1 MTFRKT
7 TLANGVRVLTERHS
21 ESRVAVVG
29 FWIQTGTR
37 FETKK
42 QEGISHLLE
51 HMVFK
56 GTEKF
61 SAFEIAQSL
70 EARGGD
76 INAFTGREHTCFHT
90 TSLKE
95 DLDLSIEV
103 LSQLFAFAKF
113 KEEDFIKEKRVILQE
128 ILMASDD
135 LEEYVFDLFF
145 ERAFPKH
152 PLGYQILGSVDSVQ
166 ALNLKD
172 IQAYYDQHF
181 VPENL
186 IVSVVGSVDHDEV
199 VKSVELHLS
208 GKKWATHQVL
218 SPSPAPKIQAFQD
231 FFQKDCEQ
239 YHILVSFPACRYTD
253 PDRFNGFVLNT
264 ALGGGMTSRLYQKIR
279 EDKGL
284 VYSVF
289 SMLNT
294 FTDTGLETIYAGT
307 EENHVLEV
315 IDLINQEVDRVA
327 EQGLS
332 EQDIDLFKTQA
343 KGQIIIGSED
353 IDSRM
358 NSIAINEM
366 VFGKYRAVDDVIRDL
381 EEINR
386 TSLLRYIEEK
396 LKKEQRSLFVLGQKS
411 IISNI

>member
-1 MTFRKT
+1 MSFRKT
-7 TLANGVRVLTERHS
+7 TLANGVRVLTERNS
-21 ESRVAVVG
+21 ESRAVVVG

-37 FETKK
+37 FETKE

-56 GTEKF
+56 GTEKY

-152 PLGYQILGSVDSVQ
+152 PLGYQILGSVDSIK
-166 ALNLKD
+166 ALSLKD
-172 IQAYYDQHF
+172 VQRYYDQHF

-186 IVSVVGSVDHDEV
+186 IISVVGSVDHDRV
-199 VKSVELHLS
+199 VESVERHLS
-208 GKKWATHQVL
+208 GKKWGTHQVL
-218 SPSPAPKIQAFQD
+218 APPPAPKIKAFQD

-279 EDKGL
+279 EEKGL

-307 EENHVLEV
+307 EENHVSEV
-315 IDLINQEVDRVA
+315 IDLINQEVDRLA
-327 EQGLS
+327 DQGLS

-366 VFGKYRAVDDVIRDL
+366 VFGQYRAVDDVIQDL
-381 EEINR
+381 EKINR
-386 TSLLRYIEEK
+386 ASLMTYIEEK
-396 LKKEQRSLFVLGQKS
+396 LRKEQRSLFVLGQKP
-411 IISNI
+411 II

>member
-7 TLANGVRVLTERHS
+7 TLANGVRVLTERHP
-21 ESRVAVVG
+21 ESRAAVVG
-29 FWIQTGTR
+29 FWIQAGTR

-56 GTEKF
+56 GTEKY

-128 ILMASDD
+128 IFMASDD

-152 PLGYQILGSVDSVQ
+152 PLGYQILGSVESVQ
-166 ALNLKD
+166 ALSLKD
-172 IQAYYDQHF
+172 VQAYYDQHF
-181 VPENL
+181 IPENL
-186 IVSVVGSVDHDEV
+186 IVSVVGSVDHDTV
-199 VKSVELHLS
+199 VKSVERHLS
-208 GKKWATHQVL
+208 GKKWVARQVL
-218 SPSPAPKIQAFQD
+218 EPPPAPKITSFQD

-279 EDKGL
+279 EEKGL

-315 IDLINQEVDRVA
+315 IDLINTEVDRVA

-332 EQDIDLFKTQA
+332 EQDIGLFKTQA

-366 VFGKYRAVDDVIRDL
+366 VFGQYRAVDDVIRDL
-381 EEINR
+381 EKINR
-386 TSLLRYIEEK
+386 TSLMNYIEEK

-411 IISNI
+411 II